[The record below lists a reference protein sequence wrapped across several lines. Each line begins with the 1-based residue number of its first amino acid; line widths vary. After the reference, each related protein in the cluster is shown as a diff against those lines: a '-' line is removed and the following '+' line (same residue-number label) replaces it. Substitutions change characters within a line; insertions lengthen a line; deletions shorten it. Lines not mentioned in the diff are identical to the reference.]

1 MQTENI
7 EKVSI
12 ALRPNVYN
20 TFRNLVNT
28 VSNTL
33 AEYVDNAL
41 QSYLN
46 HKDTL
51 LSIDSSYKL
60 KVEITIDYTGGA
72 ISIIDNAAGIDVDNY
87 KRAFE
92 PAHIPLDNTGL
103 NQFGMGM
110 KTASVWLANKWC
122 VYTKALGEDV
132 ERYTAFDLEKVTS
145 EGKEELVVINT
156 PKRVDE
162 HYTRIFLSELS
173 SNSPSAMQMDKIRRH
188 LSSIYRKFLRTKEII
203 IEVNGEALS
212 APCYNI
218 LNTPYYKT
226 PEGENV
232 LWKKEINYQSYDGKY
247 KAVGFIAILDKIQ
260 NNANGLVLM
269 RKGRVIVGGGEE
281 RYFPQTIFGQV
292 GGFKYRRIFG
302 ELELEGFEVTFNKNG
317 FRDEDNLYALMEAL
331 KDELRADD
339 FNLLAQADN
348 YRQRTKEEYAKI
360 SKDIKQRLD
369 KQACSKDLT
378 RQVQEVESK
387 VQNEALIQQE
397 EEKIQRTKPIDSHT
411 EAFFYR
417 DENFTL
423 RMDLVTDP
431 SVDVLYSVSYDDST
445 TDVDVFGSQK
455 YVCKINLA
463 HPFFTR
469 FSHLKKSQD
478 YMPIISIFKSLAMA
492 EITAQTKGVRNVSQ
506 LRILFNQY
514 IVR

>member
-1 MQTENI
+1 MQTEKI
-7 EKVSI
+7 DKVSI
-12 ALRPNVYN
+12 ALKPNVYN

-28 VSNTL
+28 VSNTF

-46 HKDTL
+46 NKDTL
-51 LSIDSSYKL
+51 LYLDLSYKL
-60 KVEITIDYTGGA
+60 KVEITIDYNVGT

-145 EGKEELVVINT
+145 EGKEELVVINSL
-156 PKRVDE
+156 KEKNE
-162 HYTRIFLSELS
+162 HYTKIYLSELS
-173 SNSPSAMQMDKIRRH
+173 SNAPSAMQMDKIRRH
-188 LSSIYRKFLRTKEII
+188 LSSIYRKYLRSEEII
-203 IEVNGEALS
+203 IEVNGERLS
-212 APCYNI
+212 APNYNI
-218 LNTPYYKT
+218 LNTPYFKT
-226 PEGENV
+226 PEGNNI
-232 LWKKEINYQSYDGKY
+232 LWKKDINYQSYDGKY

-269 RKGRVIVGGGEE
+269 RNGRVIVGGGEE

-317 FRDEDNLYALMEAL
+317 FRDEDNLYALMEAI
-331 KDELRADD
+331 KDELRSDE

-348 YRQRTKEEYAKI
+348 YRQRTKEEYKKI

-369 KQACSKDLT
+369 RQTNQKDLT
-378 RQVQEVESK
+378 RQVQEVENK
-387 VQNEALIQQE
+387 VDNEALIKRE
-397 EEKIQRTKPIDSHT
+397 EEKIQKSKPIDSHT
-411 EAFFYR
+411 EAYFYK
-417 DENFTL
+417 DENYTL

-431 SVDVLYSVSYDDST
+431 SIDVLYSVFCDDTS
-445 TDVDVFGSQK
+445 TDVDVFDSQK

-469 FSHLKKSQD
+469 FSHIKKSQD
-478 YMPIISIFKSLAMA
+478 YMPVISIFKSLAMA
-492 EITAQTKGVRNVSQ
+492 EITAQTKGIRNVSQ